1 MKKTSILFIA
11 FFSLLVSCNK
21 DKIHNTSDK
30 VGISKVTY
38 YANIVLSGNSVMSI
52 VKGSPFTD
60 PGAKATAA
68 GKEIP
73 ITATGTVD
81 NTKVGLYI
89 INYSATNADGFTS
102 SASRVVVVIPSPEV
116 AGVDLSGSYAPIGG
130 PASIG
135 NATITKVA
143 PAVYYTTNV
152 WGGGS
157 AAVIP
162 AYFIST
168 DGVSITIPLQGSAY
182 GQLKTT
188 APGTYSSSG
197 LITWS
202 VILIDQGNLI
212 RVKQWQKQ

>member
-1 MKKTSILFIA
+1 MKRISILFIA
-11 FFSLLVSCNK
+11 FFSLLISCNK
-21 DKIHNTSDK
+21 DKINNTADK

-38 YANIVLSGNSVMSI
+38 YANIVLTGNNVISI
-52 VKGSPFTD
+52 VKGSTFTD
-60 PGAKATAA
+60 PGVKATAA
-68 GKEIP
+68 GKDIP
-73 ITATGTVD
+73 VTTTGTVD
-81 NTKVGLYI
+81 NTKVGLYTL
-89 INYSATNADGFTS
+89 NYSATNADGFSS
-102 SASRVVVVIPSPEV
+102 SASRIVVVIPSAEV

-135 NATITKVA
+135 NASISKVA
-143 PAVYYTTNV
+143 PGVYYTTNV

-168 DGVSITIPLQGSAY
+168 DGISITIPLQGSAY

>member
-1 MKKTSILFIA
+1 MKKVLILIITSFLFV
-11 FFSLLVSCNK
+11 VSCNK
-21 DKIHNTSDK
+21 VKINNTDDK
-30 VGISKVTY
+30 VGISRVTH
-38 YANIVLSGNSVMSI
+38 YANIELTGDDVISI
-52 VKGSPFTD
+52 VKGSTFTD
-60 PGAKATAA
+60 PGVKATA
-68 GKEIP
+68 GGQDLP
-73 ITATGTVD
+73 VTTTGSVD
-81 NTKVGLYI
+81 ANTVGLYTL
-89 INYSATNADGFTS
+89 NYSATNADGFSS
-102 SASRVVVVIPSPEV
+102 SASRTVVVIPTEDNPD
-116 AGVDLSGSYAPIGG
+116 VDISGSYAPVGG

-135 NATITKVA
+135 NATFSKVA
-143 PAVYYTTNV
+143 PGVYYASNI

-168 DGVSITIPLQGSAY
+168 DGVNIVIPLQGSGY

-188 APGTYSSSG
+188 APGTYNDG